1 MLYNYY
7 HSAPLG
13 DPLSDT
19 VIEVRDE
26 QGRAISS
33 GTGTVFIGKMNHLYM
48 PYKGVVLGWT
58 GMHKA

>member
-1 MLYNYY
+1 M
-7 HSAPLG
+7 G

-33 GTGTVFIGKMNHLYM
+33 GTGTIFIGKTIQRVCKTREEGEEN
-48 PYKGVVLGWT
+48 T
-58 GMHKA
+58 ITFR